1 MSHVKTKG
9 FTLIELMLAMTFIAV
24 LMMAIAMTTIQI
36 GNIYNKGITL
46 REVNQA
52 GRTISDDLQRSIAT
66 AVPFDVTKKVDD
78 SPATLNSKYVVR
90 DGGGRLCLGRY
101 TYAWN
106 YGKSIAK
113 VSGAAPVY
121 NTYFKAGDPS
131 VTGEAVRFA
140 KIADPNGYLCAD
152 PAANIPR
159 DNATEMLV
167 SGDRDLVMHSFEI
180 KTDPK
185 AQDPT
190 TGQTI
195 YSISMIIGTNDHE
208 QLTTN
213 DTSCKPPADGAGV
226 ENYCSVNQFDII
238 ARAGNKAGGNK

>member
-1 MSHVKTKG
+1 MSHVKTNG

-52 GRTISDDLQRSIAT
+52 GRTISDDLQRSIAS
-66 AVPFDVTKKVDD
+66 AVPFDVTPKVDA
-78 SPATLNSKYVVR
+78 SPATANSKYVVR

-106 YGKSIAK
+106 YGKSIAGDA
-113 VSGAAPVY
+113 GAPALY
-121 NTYFKAGDPS
+121 NKYNDGST
-131 VTGEAVRFA
+131 VRFA
-140 KIADPNGYLCAD
+140 KVADPNGNLCAD
-152 PAANIPR
+152 PTVAVQR
-159 DNATEMLV
+159 SDATEMLV
-167 SGDRDLVMHSFEI
+167 SGDRDLVIHGFTIS
-180 KTDPK
+180 TN
-185 AQDPT
+185 AQDAT
-190 TGQTI
+190 TGQAI
-195 YSISMIIGTNDHE
+195 YAISMILGTNDHA

-238 ARAGNKAGGNK
+238 ARAGNKAGGDK